1 MNWILKTCFFY
12 FSFDRNYATTERDLN
27 VSKTKSLQVIIRDLK
42 TRVES
47 KTRVTKADLQSLL
60 AKLTT
65 QKANA
70 EQALEI
76 LSCCSYARLDENQN
90 TVVKNIWKEL
100 KNQNENLQIQHY
112 NRILFF
118 ARDRA
123 DVKLAEEI
131 LDEIQKNE
139 IKPDA

>member
-1 MNWILKTCFFY
+1 MKN
-12 FSFDRNYATTERDLN
+12 
-27 VSKTKSLQVIIRDLK
+27 
-42 TRVES
+42 RVES
-47 KTRVTKADLQSLL
+47 KTRVTKSDLQSLL

-90 TVVKNIWKEL
+90 AVVKNIWNEL
-100 KNQNENLQIQHY
+100 KNQNEHLQIQHY
-112 NRILFF
+112 NHILFF

-123 DVKLAEEI
+123 DINLAEEI
-131 LDEIQKNE
+131 LEDIEKNG